1 MHRCVSTR
9 GSLFLDLLIGRI
21 GLIQYDHN
29 APPSPNLIIEL
40 SDSRCF
46 KSGCVLLLTRHSIA
60 WRRRCDDKTAAGGGI
75 VGEGEAS
82 DSPVI
87 RHQSLSESNGSGLWA
102 LQALFLST
110 LALWRRGRAVL
121 DGIIFHLSPRKSE
134 PTRLGCFN
142 SPRLLRFW

>member
-87 RHQSLSESNGSGLWA
+87 RHQSLSESNGAFPVHSSPLKERQGSIRWNYFPSFT
-102 LQALFLST
+102 QKV
-110 LALWRRGRAVL
+110 RA
-121 DGIIFHLSPRKSE
+121 
-134 PTRLGCFN
+134 N
-142 SPRLLRFW
+142 